1 MDLNSCR
8 ICLSS
13 SFKFI
18 NIFGKFHGRSVKK
31 IVEDLAAI
39 EIRKDSKLPKY
50 ICEQCLT
57 SLLHAESIITVC
69 RKNNDFLNELATVED
84 DEKDEEKIQDEMIV
98 EVLNDDKR

>member
-39 EIRKDSKLPKY
+39 EIRKDPKLPKY

-57 SLLHAESIITVC
+57 SFLHAESIITVC
-69 RKNNDFLNELATVED
+69 RKNNDFLNELAAVEEVED
-84 DEKDEEKIQDEMIV
+84 NEERTQDDVIV